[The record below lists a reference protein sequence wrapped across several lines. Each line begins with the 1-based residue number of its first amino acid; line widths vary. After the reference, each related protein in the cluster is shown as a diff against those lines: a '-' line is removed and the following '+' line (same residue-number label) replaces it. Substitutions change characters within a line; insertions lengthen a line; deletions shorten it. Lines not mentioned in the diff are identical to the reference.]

1 MAAVVVVPP
10 LGEDVL
16 VLAPEVGPGQ
26 QEENG
31 VNINEGL

>member
-16 VLAPEVGPGQ
+16 VLAPVVGPGQ
-26 QEENG
+26 QGEDG
-31 VNINEGL
+31 VNRKEGL

>member
-16 VLAPEVGPGQ
+16 VLAPVVGPGQ
-26 QEENG
+26 QEDNE
-31 VNINEGL
+31 VNSNEGL